1 MRTTLKI
8 ISSAFLGASLLA
20 IPTKS
25 VPNAFANPPSI
36 DKPKHE
42 LVPDFC
48 QRDTR
53 YGKLPWD
60 GKVQCGPAA
69 ISNLLIYLNN
79 TDFPRLLSK
88 ENPGPHDQ
96 VELINL
102 LSSDKYMKLDKV
114 NGVSPYNLM
123 SGLKQY
129 LKDKGYEADIQYMGY
144 QVDDID
150 KNQNLSGGEYITPIM
165 IKDKLDQGFEGIIRV
180 GYYNKNNIRI
190 DGHYA
195 AVVGFKGENERKVL
209 VHDSSGGSGL
219 AKKTE
224 VWNLRREKNRNG
236 YWEVMGVANAGRGE
250 KVYLDG
256 AIVFKPLKK

>member
-1 MRTTLKI
+1 MRTTLKVI
-8 ISSAFLGASLLA
+8 GSAFLGGVLLLPNTRSLQTVA
-20 IPTKS
+20 AT
-25 VPNAFANPPSI
+25 PPS
-36 DKPKHE
+36 DTKPKHE

-53 YGKLPWD
+53 YGKFPWD

-69 ISNLLIYLNN
+69 VSNLIIYLHR
-79 TDFPRLLSK
+79 TSFPGLLSK
-88 ENPGPHDQ
+88 KNPSPYDQ
-96 VELINL
+96 AELINL

-114 NGVSPYNLM
+114 NGVSPHNLM

-129 LKDKGYEADIQYMGY
+129 LVDKGYEADVQYIGY

-150 KNQNLSGGEYITPIM
+150 KNQNLNGGGYITPIM
-165 IKDKLDQGFEGIIRV
+165 IKDKFDQGFECIVRI
-180 GYYNKNNIRI
+180 GYYKNNVRI

-195 AVVGFKGENERKVL
+195 AVVGFKGGDERKIL

-219 AKKTE
+219 EKKTE

-250 KVYLDG
+250 TIYLDG
-256 AIVFKPLKK
+256 AIVFKLLKK